1 MLNKVMLIGNLG
13 SDPELRQTDSGIAV
27 CNLSIATTDRWT
39 EDGEKKERTE
49 WHRLVFWRRNAE
61 IVAEFLTKGSKIWVE
76 GKLQTRSFTNN
87 QGVEKTQTEIV
98 VRDVQMLGGGSS
110 GGGGGVDTTAYR
122 EASQSVSKL
131 PEPSSSIKRVSDDG
145 PIPF

>member
-61 IVAEFLTKGSKIWVE
+61 IVAEFLTKGSRIWVE

-98 VRDVQMLGGGSS
+98 VKDMQMLGEGLIRPASGR
-110 GGGGGVDTTAYR
+110 GGGDANAYR
-122 EASQSVSKL
+122 EASQTVSK
-131 PEPSSSIKRVSDDG
+131 PDDA

>member
-13 SDPELRQTDSGIAV
+13 SDPELRKTDSGVAV

-61 IVAEFLTKGSKIWVE
+61 IVAEFLTKGSTIWVE
-76 GKLQTRSFTNN
+76 GKLQTRSFTNK

-98 VRDVQMLGGGSS
+98 VKDMQMLGGGGS
-110 GGGGGVDTTAYR
+110 GGGGGSDATAYR
-122 EASQSVSKL
+122 EASQPVSKL
-131 PEPSSSIKRVSDDG
+131 PEPPPFIERVSDDG

>member
-61 IVAEFLTKGSKIWVE
+61 IVVEYLTKGSKIWVE

-98 VRDVQMLGGGSS
+98 VKDMQMLGGG
-110 GGGGGVDTTAYR
+110 GDANAYR
-122 EASQSVSKL
+122 EASQTVSK
-131 PEPSSSIKRVSDDG
+131 PDDA

>member
-13 SDPELRQTDSGIAV
+13 SDPELRKTDSGVAV

-61 IVAEFLTKGSKIWVE
+61 IVAEFLTKGSTIWVE
-76 GKLQTRSFTNN
+76 GKLQTRSFTNK
-87 QGVEKTQTEIV
+87 QGAEKTQTEIV
-98 VRDVQMLGGGSS
+98 VKDMQMLGGGGS
-110 GGGGGVDTTAYR
+110 GGGGG
-122 EASQSVSKL
+122 
-131 PEPSSSIKRVSDDG
+131 G
-145 PIPF
+145 